1 MEQSLYFEEV
11 RKFFPSMAARVIE
24 KLNDSTKTD
33 PLTYRHRR
41 MLTKQYSTDLK
52 WEAITTVN
60 GSQVAADVISMDS
73 SLPLKMRDSLAGAS
87 GDIPKMGL
95 KMALR
100 EKQLTELDVLARTP
114 GRNAQLLANLFQ
126 DTPRVI
132 KAQYETL
139 EYMFLLGLST
149 GVAVIVDANNV
160 GTGVRI
166 DYGYYAANKFGT
178 RSVIWSNTASTP
190 FADLQLRPMAKAAA
204 DGNRIIRFMLD
215 QATWNNIAKTTE
227 AKELFAASI
236 GFPLTTIPT
245 PNFDQLNA
253 AARARYGFIFE
264 IVDRSVRFEKNG
276 VRTTLVPWATGAVV
290 GITTENIGSLTW
302 GTLAE
307 MAHPVSGVTYTTV
320 DDFILVSNYRV
331 NEPSLAQFT
340 SSQSLVLPVIDGVD
354 GIYLMDSA
362 TVQA

>member
-11 RKFFPSMAARVIE
+11 RKYFPGMASRVIE
-24 KLNDSTKTD
+24 KLNDSTLTD

-60 GSQVAADVISMDS
+60 GSQVAADVIAMDS
-73 SLPLKMRDSLAGAS
+73 TLPLKMRDSLGGAS

-100 EKQLTELDVLARTP
+100 EKQLTELDILARTP
-114 GRNAQLLANLFQ
+114 GRNAQLLASLFQ

-132 KAQYETL
+132 KAQYETM
-139 EYMFLLGLST
+139 EYIFLLGLST
-149 GVAVIVDANNV
+149 GVAVIADANNV
-160 GTGVRI
+160 GTGIRI

-178 RSVIWSNTASTP
+178 RSVVWSNTAATP
-190 FADLQLRPMAKAAA
+190 LADLALRPGAKAAT
-204 DGNRIIRFMLD
+204 DGNKIIRWMID
-215 QATWNNIAKTTE
+215 NATWTNIAKTTE
-227 AKELFAASI
+227 AKELYAASVGYFGTSLPI
-236 GFPLTTIPT
+236 
-245 PNFDQLNA
+245 PNFDQLNGA
-253 AARARYGFIFE
+253 VKARYGYVFE
-264 IVDRSVRFEKNG
+264 IVERSVKFEKNG
-276 VRTTLVPWATGAVV
+276 VRTTLTPWAAGACV
-290 GITTENIGSLTW
+290 GITSENVGSITY

-307 MAHPVSGVTYTTV
+307 MNHPVAGVTYTTV

-340 SSQSLVLPVIDGVD
+340 SSQSLVLPVIEGVD
-354 GIYLMDSA
+354 GIYLMDST